1 MTQTTY
7 DKANSILEIRGI
19 EEKREAI
26 LTHLHLLS
34 EIEKLSADDPLGK
47 ALDDLFREKEE
58 DSKEPHFFL
67 RDHVVEEMARLEPA
81 DYWRYLRYRYAYELY
96 PIIHHVDKFP
106 QWFKLSPHQFVIIA
120 VCSATRPIPG
130 YLTRR
135 TATWVP

>member
-19 EEKREAI
+19 EEKRESI

-58 DSKEPHFFL
+58 DSKEPHFFC
-67 RDHVVEEMARLEPA
+67 E
-81 DYWRYLRYRYAYELY
+81 
-96 PIIHHVDKFP
+96 I
-106 QWFKLSPHQFVIIA
+106 
-120 VCSATRPIPG
+120 T
-130 YLTRR
+130 
-135 TATWVP
+135 